1 MSQNFYTRLALVI
14 LIVLWSLYEV
24 YPPTN
29 RDLIEHFQAR
39 AVKRDLELS
48 NIVYQAREL
57 RKTHPDR
64 AYGNLQEAIGTNDIT
79 KYFPFFEP
87 RGEPQPNLFVLNRLQ
102 REALGRLS
110 WAWTCKAARRSSS
123 EWTRT
128 SFFQRKSSPT
138 AWARLRCEPIRP

>member
-29 RDLIEHFQAR
+29 RDLIEHFQTR

-102 REALGRLS
+102 REALGKIKLGLDLQGG
-110 WAWTCKAARRSSS
+110 
-123 EWTRT
+123 T
-128 SFFQRKSSPT
+128 SFLVRMATNNLTSTEIITNSLGKMEVRTNQ
-138 AWARLRCEPIRP
+138 